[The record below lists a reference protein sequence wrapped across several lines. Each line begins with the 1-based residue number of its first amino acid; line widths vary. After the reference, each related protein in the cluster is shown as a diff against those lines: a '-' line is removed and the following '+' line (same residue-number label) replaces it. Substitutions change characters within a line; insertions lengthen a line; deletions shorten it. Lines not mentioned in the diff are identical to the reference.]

1 MHIRNNKEITTRLN
15 QAMKA
20 RKIKQV
26 DLVRLTGIPSSNINR
41 YCLGVYLPKM
51 GNLMKICS
59 VLHISPDW
67 LIDGVGEMDELSPEL
82 LDARKELMD
91 ISSALSLEQCQK
103 ALNFIKEYIL

>member
-1 MHIRNNKEITTRLN
+1 MDLKNKAEITARLN
-15 QAMKA
+15 QAMRT

-41 YCLGVYLPKM
+41 YCLGIYLPKT

-67 LIDGVGEMDELSPEL
+67 LIDGVGEMDELNPEL
-82 LDARKELMD
+82 LDARREL
-91 ISSALSLEQCQK
+91 INKVSTLSLEQCQK